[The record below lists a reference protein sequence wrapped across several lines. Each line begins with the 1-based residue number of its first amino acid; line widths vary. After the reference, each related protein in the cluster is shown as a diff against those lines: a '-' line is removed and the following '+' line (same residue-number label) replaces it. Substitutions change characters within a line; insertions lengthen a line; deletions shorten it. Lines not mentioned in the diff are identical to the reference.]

1 MTAIMKPDAVI
12 AALKPYAVPAGA
24 ILCLWP
30 AIGPALALL
39 LGIAVALTC
48 GNAYGAYT
56 KQYTSRL
63 LSLSV
68 IGLGA
73 GMNLNSVLQA
83 GASGIGYTAI
93 SIILCMAAGLLIGRF
108 LKTDREASTLIT
120 VGTAICGGSAIAAIA
135 PAIHAKDQTISVAL
149 AVVFCLNA
157 LALLIFPWVGHMA
170 GLTEY
175 QFGLWAALAIHDTS
189 SVVGAGLK
197 YGPDALETAVT
208 VKLARALWIVPLAF
222 AVQALYAR
230 GHAPASGHKPKYPWF
245 IIGFLAMA
253 GLVTYVPALA
263 PFGDIIGA
271 IARQLLVVT
280 LFLIGTGL
288 SADALK
294 TVGIKPMVQGIV
306 LWLAVASASLCAIHA
321 GWIH

>member
-1 MTAIMKPDAVI
+1 MKTDAVI
-12 AALKPYAVPAGA
+12 AALKHYAVPAGT

-30 AIGPALALL
+30 AIGPAVALL

-48 GNAYGAYT
+48 GNAYSAYT
-56 KQYTSRL
+56 KQHTSRL

-73 GMNLNSVLQA
+73 GMNLNAVLQA
-83 GASGIGYTAI
+83 GASGIGYTAV

-108 LKTDREASTLIT
+108 LKTDREASTLIS

-135 PAIHAKDQTISVAL
+135 PAIHAKGHNISVAL

-170 GLTEY
+170 GLTQH

-208 VKLARALWIVPLAF
+208 VKLARALWIVPLVF
-222 AVQALYAR
+222 AVQALYR
-230 GHAPASGHKPKYPWF
+230 QGPPLPDGTKRKYPWF
-245 IIGFLAMA
+245 IVGFLAMA
-253 GLVTYVPALA
+253 GLMTYVPALL

-306 LWLAVASASLCAIHA
+306 LWLAVASASLYAIHA